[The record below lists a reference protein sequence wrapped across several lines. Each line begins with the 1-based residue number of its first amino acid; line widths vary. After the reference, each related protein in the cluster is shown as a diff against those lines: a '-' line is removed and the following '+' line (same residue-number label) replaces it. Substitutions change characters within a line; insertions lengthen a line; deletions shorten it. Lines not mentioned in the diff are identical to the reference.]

1 MTAMIAIL
9 AAGLGTYFSRAVF
22 IIALA
27 VAGLVAWRSRNH
39 LLTIVLTMT
48 AFWVLRAVGL
58 GPAPSGGGPLPGG
71 VAGKPISTTIQAYP
85 YFSHGYCFR
94 SMTLPSACES
104 LKSST

>member
-1 MTAMIAIL
+1 MIAIL

-58 GPAPSGGGPLPGG
+58 GPAPIGEARCPEASPGSRS
-71 VAGKPISTTIQAYP
+71 VPRYKHTPIFPMAIVSDQ
-85 YFSHGYCFR
+85 
-94 SMTLPSACES
+94 
-104 LKSST
+104 